1 MECEKY
7 NTTIDDVDLELLK
20 RKLSELKKIK

>member
-7 NTTIDDVDLELLK
+7 NTTFYNINIDLLK
-20 RKLSELKKIK
+20 RKLNELTKLK

>member
-7 NTTIDDVDLELLK
+7 NTTIDNVDLELLK
-20 RKLSELKKIK
+20 RKLSELIKIK

>member
-7 NTTIDDVDLELLK
+7 NTTIYNVDLELLK